1 MSADQQ
7 PPRDAPQPTGGPN
20 SASLSRRVDIV
31 ALVAG
36 VVFILFSAV
45 SLTVGVLDLPD
56 IGAAPL
62 WLLLIGA
69 GVLLLISELRARK
82 NNSSGSAPSS
92 DSPEL
97 SAWEQDTY
105 R

>member
-1 MSADQQ
+1 MSADQ
-7 PPRDAPQPTGGPN
+7 PPPQDPPQPTLAPG
-20 SASLSRRVDIV
+20 SARPPQRVDLV

-56 IGAAPL
+56 LGAAPL

-69 GVLLLISELRARK
+69 GVLLLISELRTRK
-82 NNSSGSAPSS
+82 NNSTGSAPSN
-92 DSPEL
+92 SPEL
-97 SAWEQDTY
+97 SAWEQDTF

>member
-1 MSADQQ
+1 VPAD
-7 PPRDAPQPTGGPN
+7 RAPQ
-20 SASLSRRVDIV
+20 RRVDIV

-36 VVFILFSAV
+36 VAFILFSVV

-56 IGAAPL
+56 VGAAPL

-69 GVLLLISELRARK
+69 GGLLLVSELRARK
-82 NNSSGSAPSS
+82 GGTRGDDVTSPRAP
-92 DSPEL
+92 EQA
-97 SAWEQDTY
+97 AWEQDPY

>member
-1 MSADQQ
+1 MQ
-7 PPRDAPQPTGGPN
+7 
-20 SASLSRRVDIV
+20 RVDIV

-56 IGAAPL
+56 IGATPL

-82 NNSSGSAPSS
+82 KHSSGSAPST

>member
-1 MSADQQ
+1 MPAD
-7 PPRDAPQPTGGPN
+7 RAPK
-20 SASLSRRVDIV
+20 RRVDIV

-36 VVFILFSAV
+36 VVFILFSVV

-56 IGAAPL
+56 VGAAPL

-69 GVLLLISELRARK
+69 GGLLLVSELRARK
-82 NNSSGSAPSS
+82 GGTRGDTATSPGAP
-92 DSPEL
+92 EQA
-97 SAWEQDTY
+97 AWEQDPY